1 MQGHLDGIFENYL
14 QGWAWNPLEPD
25 QAIDLDVYINGD
37 LHGTVK
43 ADKFREDLLAANI
56 GKGNNGFIYLLNG
69 EDIGSI
75 YFISVRVAETELEL
89 VNSPICLGKMEANA
103 HLNVFKLDPYN
114 IASALE
120 NLKSV
125 EVDHLLIDV
134 NDNCNLACVYCPN
147 VRSYKEIELEQ
158 FESFLSQ
165 CIGKVSTFQ
174 FGCGQEPTLD
184 SRLPD
189 FYKILSKSKL
199 EFDRLTMIT
208 NGTLLHQY
216 NLEDFCSYGLTD
228 LQVSID
234 TVDPKI
240 HAMTRRGIPLERIL
254 KNLQIFREKCPDIDI
269 IFSVVVNAL
278 TIDGIED
285 LIAFGESLGVSHY
298 YLREIT
304 DILPAVTASPRSND
318 YHNWLT
324 QLTLSFGDFQ
334 KLQKRLQHHHSL
346 SKIVFAPREYIGDF
360 GQEMRD
366 TNVVVRSF

>member
-1 MQGHLDGIFENYL
+1 
-14 QGWAWNPLEPD
+14 
-25 QAIDLDVYINGD
+25 
-37 LHGTVK
+37 
-43 ADKFREDLLAANI
+43 
-56 GKGNNGFIYLLNG
+56 
-69 EDIGSI
+69 
-75 YFISVRVAETELEL
+75 
-89 VNSPICLGKMEANA
+89 
-103 HLNVFKLDPYN
+103 
-114 IASALE
+114 
-120 NLKSV
+120 
-125 EVDHLLIDV
+125 
-134 NDNCNLACVYCPN
+134 
-147 VRSYKEIELEQ
+147 
-158 FESFLSQ
+158 
-165 CIGKVSTFQ
+165 
-174 FGCGQEPTLD
+174 
-184 SRLPD
+184 
-189 FYKILSKSKL
+189 
-199 EFDRLTMIT
+199 
-208 NGTLLHQY
+208 
-216 NLEDFCSYGLTD
+216 
-228 LQVSID
+228 
-234 TVDPKI
+234 
-240 HAMTRRGIPLERIL
+240 MTRRGIPLERIL